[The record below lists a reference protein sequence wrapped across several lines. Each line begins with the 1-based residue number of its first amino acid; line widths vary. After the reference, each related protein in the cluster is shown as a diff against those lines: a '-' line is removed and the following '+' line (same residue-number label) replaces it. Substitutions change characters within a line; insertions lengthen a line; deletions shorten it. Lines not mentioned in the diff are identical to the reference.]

1 MASSKSKLGKTF
13 AWVLMTFVIIGL
25 GGFGAV
31 NFSSSDN
38 AVASVG
44 ETEISSREYA
54 RALSNEL
61 RRFSAQL
68 GQEITFEQAQA
79 FGITSN
85 VLSQLITAK
94 SLEDEAKR
102 LGISVNDE
110 VIVTNLNETSAFQG
124 IDGKFDKETY
134 TFVLENAGMTPSIYE
149 DAIRSETSR
158 MILQSGITDG
168 VKIPLNYLKIMEKY
182 LFQTRDFES
191 VTLAWKDLDKPDPTP
206 TDDELKSHHK
216 ENSDQYMTPETKMI
230 TYVILTPEMLIEEIE
245 IDQQLLEEVY
255 AQRISEFRQEEK
267 RRAERLVF
275 LTTKEAETALQS
287 IKDENTSFSQL
298 VNDRGLT
305 GSEIDIGFKTETELG
320 DAGNRL
326 FNANLSEIIGPFET
340 DLGPSL
346 FKLIEIRE
354 AKTLTFESVKDQLSK
369 ELALAEAITK
379 IANQSQ
385 QFDDLL
391 ASGAS
396 LEELAIETPLEL
408 KEIAFFSGME
418 DSDVTKYEGFRTAAA
433 AVSAEDFPEI
443 IVLEDGSVIALRLN
457 EILEPALKPLDE
469 VYQSALDN
477 WVTKKKNELL
487 KDEAKLYISKGNIS
501 SLKSTKFEEVS
512 RDDFSDETPPAL
524 LATVFEMNKDEYK
537 IEEIEDEIAILRLIN
552 IRDGVSDKPEEVEI
566 LKSLETQIKSTLSQD
581 LFRIMVSDVQKS
593 RGITVDESAI
603 NAVHVNFQ

>member
-1 MASSKSKLGKTF
+1 MAGSKSKLGTTF

-44 ETEISSREYA
+44 ETEISSREYT

-124 IDGKFDKETY
+124 IDGRFDKETY

-149 DAIRSETSR
+149 DGIRSETSR

-182 LFQTRDFES
+182 LFQKRDFES

-206 TDDELKSHHK
+206 TDEELKTHHN

-230 TYVILTPEMLIEEIE
+230 TYVILTPEMLSEEIE
-245 IDQQLLEEVY
+245 IDQQVLEEVY

-275 LTTKEAETALQS
+275 LTTQEAETALQS
-287 IKDENTSFSQL
+287 IKDENNRVELVPSDRKKLNGSFISLGKSEQL
-298 VNDRGLT
+298 VGALIN
-305 GSEIDIGFKTETELG
+305 SEKGK
-320 DAGNRL
+320 
-326 FNANLSEIIGPFET
+326 IIGPVKTSRGHGVVKVENITTFDSSNWEVSKDMILNDLVGRKERET
-340 DLGPSL
+340 YG
-346 FKLIEIRE
+346 
-354 AKTLTFESVKDQLSK
+354 
-369 ELALAEAITK
+369 
-379 IANQSQ
+379 
-385 QFDDLL
+385 
-391 ASGAS
+391 
-396 LEELAIETPLEL
+396 
-408 KEIAFFSGME
+408 
-418 DSDVTKYEGFRTAAA
+418 
-433 AVSAEDFPEI
+433 
-443 IVLEDGSVIALRLN
+443 
-457 EILEPALKPLDE
+457 
-469 VYQSALDN
+469 N
-477 WVTKKKNELL
+477 WMKNL
-487 KDEAKLYISKGNIS
+487 KDEADIIDNRKYH
-501 SLKSTKFEEVS
+501 F
-512 RDDFSDETPPAL
+512 
-524 LATVFEMNKDEYK
+524 
-537 IEEIEDEIAILRLIN
+537 
-552 IRDGVSDKPEEVEI
+552 
-566 LKSLETQIKSTLSQD
+566 
-581 LFRIMVSDVQKS
+581 
-593 RGITVDESAI
+593 
-603 NAVHVNFQ
+603 